1 METES
6 EECLKIECDEDLMLS
21 FITNLIDNACK
32 ASPAGSCIRLI
43 GTKSGIIVEDS
54 GTGIPEEEIRHITEP
69 FYMVD
74 KSRSRKQGGAGLGLA
89 LCSQIAR
96 LHGGR
101 LEIKSAV
108 GEGTCIGMRFL
119 NEI

>member
-1 METES
+1 MEEDL
-6 EECLKIECDEDLMLS
+6 EIECDEDLLLS

-32 ASPAGSCIRLI
+32 ASPAGSCIRLV
-43 GTKSGIIVEDS
+43 GNASGIFVEDS

-74 KSRSRKQGGAGLGLA
+74 KSRSRKEGGAGLGLA
-89 LCSQIAR
+89 LCQQIAR

-101 LEIKSAV
+101 LEIRSMP
-108 GEGTCIGMRFL
+108 GEGSCIGIVL
-119 NEI
+119 